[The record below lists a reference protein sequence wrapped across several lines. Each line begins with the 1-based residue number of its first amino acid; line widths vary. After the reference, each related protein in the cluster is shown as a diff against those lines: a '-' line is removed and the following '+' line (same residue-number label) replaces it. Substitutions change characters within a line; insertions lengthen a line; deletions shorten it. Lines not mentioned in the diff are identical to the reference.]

1 MLGQGSLC
9 WKPSGYFFSPV
20 TLCVIL
26 RRIWDVRGISL
37 PNRQEYFTMPLESL
51 FSRVRSLSISG
62 WWWFGSWV
70 RDLPR
75 FADRRDSN
83 RTETLRFYV
92 WRERIWGGVPR
103 RRWGKLECSELFLQ
117 QTEVMLDIPVCVHLS
132 SSAAPGILWN
142 STILLCIHRI
152 AFLHFLTHTKR
163 TVAKVDH
170 FASILLFF
178 SLFPFHEDLLTWICA
193 LLGTP

>member
-1 MLGQGSLC
+1 MPISPEYLLQPILNIAFITECTCKIVWTSVLGQGSLC
-9 WKPSGYFFSPV
+9 WKTPGYFFSPV

-37 PNRQEYFTMPLESL
+37 PNRQEYFTIPLESL
-51 FSRVRSLSISG
+51 FSSVRSLSISG
-62 WWWFGSWV
+62 WWWFSSWV

-103 RRWGKLECSELFLQ
+103 RRCGKLCPWHDCSQEMQ
-117 QTEVMLDIPVCVHLS
+117 KCDAVNAE
-132 SSAAPGILWN
+132 
-142 STILLCIHRI
+142 
-152 AFLHFLTHTKR
+152 
-163 TVAKVDH
+163 
-170 FASILLFF
+170 
-178 SLFPFHEDLLTWICA
+178 
-193 LLGTP
+193 

>member
-1 MLGQGSLC
+1 MLNYTTQAL
-9 WKPSGYFFSPV
+9 KNSPTV
-20 TLCVIL
+20 H
-26 RRIWDVRGISL
+26 
-37 PNRQEYFTMPLESL
+37 Y
-51 FSRVRSLSISG
+51 
-62 WWWFGSWV
+62 
-70 RDLPR
+70 
-75 FADRRDSN
+75 
-83 RTETLRFYV
+83 
-92 WRERIWGGVPR
+92 
-103 RRWGKLECSELFLQ
+103 ELFLQ

-178 SLFPFHEDLLTWICA
+178 SLFPSHEDLLT
-193 LLGTP
+193 